1 MDWAI
6 ISLGSVPDLFALI
19 LNQPHAAELF
29 AVTAWYLWT
38 WHNKSWLNEAV
49 IPLNRLAITTKCHLL
64 EFKKFHKPPVW
75 KPPTAETFKTYFDGA
90 ISENEEEASIGV
102 VIWNSHGEVMA
113 SLSEKIPILSS
124 VIAGRCYRLEEQSY
138 FPKKLGL
145 ITRLF
150 RVIPK
155 LLSIL
160 FSRGELLFISS
171 AKLIWCILV

>member
-1 MDWAI
+1 MDRAL
-6 ISLGSVPDLFALI
+6 ISLGSFPDLFALI
-19 LNQPHAAELF
+19 QNQPHATELF

-38 WHNKSWLNEAV
+38 WHNKSRLNEAV
-49 IPLNRLAITTKCHLL
+49 IPLNRLVGTTKCHLL

-90 ISENEEEASIGV
+90 ISENEGEAGIGV
-102 VIWNSHGEVMA
+102 VIQNSHGEVMA
-113 SLSEKIPILSS
+113 SLFEKIPILSS
-124 VIAGRCYRLEEQSY
+124 VTVQEMLSARRAVYL
-138 FPKKLGL
+138 PKKLGL

-160 FSRGELLFISS
+160 FSRVTCYLF
-171 AKLIWCILV
+171 LWQN